1 MLWRTIMQF
10 GNKHVF
16 FDTPQ
21 IMGVLNV
28 TPDSFSDGGQ
38 FNSIDN
44 AVQQAEKMV
53 ADGAI
58 FIDVGGESTRPGADP
73 ISAQIEIERVVPII
87 EKIAANID
95 CVISIDTS
103 KALVMQEAVG
113 AGARL
118 INDVCAL
125 QLDNALS
132 TAAALQVPVSLMH
145 MQGEPRSM
153 QSAPDYNSVVGE
165 VYEFLEARID
175 ICLAAGIKQEQ
186 IIIDPGFGFGK
197 TLEHNFQLLKHFD
210 KFKYLHVPTLAG
222 MSRKSMIGNLLDRDV
237 DDRLAGS
244 LACALIASTKG
255 ASILRVHDV
264 QATSDVVRILNKM
277 NSVE

>member
-1 MLWRTIMQF
+1 MQF
-10 GNKHVF
+10 GHKHVF

-38 FNSIDN
+38 FSNLDK
-44 AVQQAEKMV
+44 AVKQAELMV
-53 ADGAI
+53 EHGAV
-58 FIDVGGESTRPGADP
+58 FIDIGGESTRPGAQP
-73 ISAQIEIERVVPII
+73 VAVLEEIERVVPVIQ
-87 EKIAANID
+87 KIATNID

-103 KALVMQEAVG
+103 KALVMKEAVN

-125 QLDNALS
+125 QQEDALS
-132 TAAALQVPVSLMH
+132 SAAALNVPVALMH
-145 MQGEPRSM
+145 MQGAPRSM
-153 QSAPDYNSVVGE
+153 QDAPDYASVVGE
-165 VYEFLEARID
+165 VYDFLAKRID
-175 ICLAAGIKQEQ
+175 VCVDAGIKQSN
-186 IIIDPGFGFGK
+186 ILIDPGFGFGK
-197 TLEHNFQLLKHFD
+197 TLDHNFQLLKHFD
-210 KFKYLHVPTLAG
+210 KFKHLHVPTIAG
-222 MSRKSMIGNLLDRDV
+222 MSRKSMIGKLLDRDI

-244 LACALIASTKG
+244 LACALLASNKG

-264 QATSDVVRILNKM
+264 QATHDVVRILNKM